1 VSALTDTI
9 PPNGLLGFL
18 FHSACCQTNLGVHH
32 QTHAPKLFFDPF
44 CISLHSETETR
55 YAKICSRSENS
66 AAPTAKQIRPK
77 ARRRMVGRTQ
87 STHASRYG
95 RIDDALSILRRAG
108 LLCLAR
114 PFVHPCTRL
123 APASQAREPTRLP
136 YRNVP
141 EFRCHSATH
150 PGGPLLW
157 VRQHPA
163 TLHHPWVRCG
173 QPPHPC
179 GVVRSVRRDI

>member
-1 VSALTDTI
+1 
-9 PPNGLLGFL
+9 
-18 FHSACCQTNLGVHH
+18 
-32 QTHAPKLFFDPF
+32 
-44 CISLHSETETR
+44 
-55 YAKICSRSENS
+55 
-66 AAPTAKQIRPK
+66 
-77 ARRRMVGRTQ
+77 MVGRTQ

-157 VRQHPA
+157 VRPA
-163 TLHHPWVRCG
+163 TTSLWC
-173 QPPHPC
+173 
-179 GVVRSVRRDI
+179 RSVGPTRHLVASENRPPSPTAASAFDSMNAADDNCVSLMACRVQLRIVSEDAVVVEGDTSRRSEIRGDSRTLLNSRM